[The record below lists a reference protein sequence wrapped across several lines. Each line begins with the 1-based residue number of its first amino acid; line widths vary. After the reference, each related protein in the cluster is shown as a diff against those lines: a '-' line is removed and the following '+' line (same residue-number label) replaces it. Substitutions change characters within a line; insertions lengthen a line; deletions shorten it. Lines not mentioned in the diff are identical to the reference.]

1 MNTASQYD
9 RLTAHIEAERDQI
22 AADYE
27 ALAEQHAAEI
37 EQLREAARAYRS
49 VLYGADS
56 RSLLDDA
63 ARAELENVE
72 DRYADLIDQ

>member
-9 RLTAHIEAERDQI
+9 RLVAQIEAERDQI

-27 ALAEQHAAEI
+27 ETAEELAL
-37 EQLREAARAYRS
+37 LREAARAYRS
-49 VLYGADS
+49 ILYGADG
-56 RSLLDDA
+56 RGLLGESE
-63 ARAELENVE
+63 RAELENAE

>member
-9 RLTAHIEAERDQI
+9 RLTARIEAERDQI

-27 ALAEQHAAEI
+27 ALATQHAAEL

-49 VLYGADS
+49 VLYGADD
-56 RSLLDDA
+56 RGDLDPTA
-63 ARAELENVE
+63 LGELHETE

>member
-9 RLTAHIEAERDQI
+9 RLVAQIEAERDQI

-27 ALAEQHAAEI
+27 ETAEELA
-37 EQLREAARAYRS
+37 QLREAARAYRS
-49 VLYGADS
+49 ILYGADG
-56 RSLLDDA
+56 RGLLGESE
-63 ARAELENVE
+63 RAEIEIVE

>member
-9 RLTAHIEAERDQI
+9 RLVAQIEAERDQI

-27 ALAEQHAAEI
+27 ETAEELA
-37 EQLREAARAYRS
+37 QLREAARAYRS
-49 VLYGADS
+49 ILYGADG
-56 RSLLDDA
+56 RGLLGESE
-63 ARAELENVE
+63 RAEIENVE